1 MSRGVKWSPEWDRVL
16 VERFPKELNAVLAR
30 ELGCGERTL
39 VRHARRLGLEKDEEW
54 RAKAK
59 ELSVD
64 GYRRWNEWMQV
75 TGQKRRR
82 NGSCGRPFEKGH
94 RFPPEIEAKRI
105 KAIQDRAQD
114 ERLRIIRKQKR
125 STGWKMVDYGTWQK
139 PKKK

>member
-16 VERFPKELNAVLAR
+16 EERFADELNAVLTR

-39 VRHARRLGLEKDEEW
+39 VRHARMLGLEKSEAFRE
-54 RAKAK
+54 KAK
-59 ELSVD
+59 ELSAD
-64 GYRRWNEWMQV
+64 GFRRWNEWMQV

-82 NGSCGRPFEKGH
+82 KGSCGRPFEKGH
-94 RFPPEIEAKRI
+94 LFPPEIEAKRI

>member
-1 MSRGVKWSPEWDRVL
+1 MSRGVKWLPEWDRVL
-16 VERFPKELNAVLAR
+16 EERFADELNAVLAR

-39 VRHARRLGLEKDEEW
+39 VRHARMLGLEKSEAFRRKAQE
-54 RAKAK
+54 RAKRGS
-59 ELSVD
+59 ELW
-64 GYRRWNEWMQV
+64 YEYMRL
-75 TGQKRRR
+75 TGQKVG
-82 NGSCGRPFEKGH
+82 NHGAPGRKFEKGH

-105 KAIQDRAQD
+105 KAIQDRAQE

>member
-16 VERFPKELNAVLAR
+16 EERFADELNAVLAR

-39 VRHARRLGLEKDEEW
+39 VRHARMLGLEKSEAFRE
-54 RAKAK
+54 KAK
-59 ELSVD
+59 ELSAD
-64 GYRRWNEWMQV
+64 GFRRYCEWLRV
-75 TGQKRRR
+75 TGQKRMRR
-82 NGSCGRPFEKGH
+82 GVCGRPFEKGH

>member
-16 VERFPKELNAVLAR
+16 EERFADELNAVLAR

-39 VRHARRLGLEKDEEW
+39 VRHARMLGLEKSEAFRE
-54 RAKAK
+54 KAK
-59 ELSVD
+59 ELSAD

-82 NGSCGRPFEKGH
+82 RGVCGRPFEKGH
-94 RFPPEIEAKRI
+94 RFTPEIEAKRI

>member
-39 VRHARRLGLEKDEEW
+39 VRHARMLGLEKSEAFRE
-54 RAKAK
+54 KAK
-59 ELSVD
+59 ELSAD

-82 NGSCGRPFEKGH
+82 RGVCGRPFEKGH